1 MIRRNREK
9 SKQPNAYLKRQR
21 ENRGWSQH
29 HLAQQIGTQAFTVG
43 RWERGISHPNAYFR
57 VKLCTLFA
65 LDDEALGFVRT
76 DVTRSDTET
85 VSHSNVLY
93 QSIQR
98 RETLQHNY
106 VPVCDPAIPPLPL
119 QMNELIGREN
129 LLRQLKTHLLAQKS
143 LVISALNGL
152 PGVGKTALANQL
164 AHDSEIQ
171 AHFQHGILWAGVS
184 QYPNLT
190 GLLSNW
196 GALLSIA
203 PSEIARLTNLTEWGN
218 TLRDV
223 IGARRMLLVLDDVWR
238 IEDAFALK
246 IGGPH
251 CTYLLTTRFPQ
262 VAVQF
267 AAEHATIV
275 QELNE
280 SDGLALLT
288 RFAPTVVA
296 NEPDAAL
303 ALVRAAGGLPL
314 ALTIMGRYLQLHAY
328 SDQPRRIK
336 AALEHLQTMRERLH
350 LSQNTYITQRP
361 PSLPVGTPFSL
372 QAVIALSDQQLAPEV
387 RQALRALA
395 IFAPKP
401 NTFSQE
407 VALAVADISTD
418 VLDALEDTGL
428 LEVSSTN
435 RYSLHQTIADYARL
449 DASDPD
455 AEQRLVLYNKNFVLK
470 HQRDYMHLERGATNI
485 RTALHLAVKHE
496 MHEPFVHSVLAL
508 APFWEARGL
517 YDLAETYLSHALATH
532 PLIAHPETNA
542 LPQEEFESL
551 LKARLHLALGRIAE
565 RRGMLAVAEQHYEGG
580 IARARQYDNHEILSS
595 LLANQ
600 GETALNRG
608 DFSAALHFAQEG
620 LTLARVTKNAWQI
633 ATLLRTLGEAVDGL
647 GEFQRGD
654 ALYLEGLEVA
664 RAIGDWETMCT
675 LLQNLGAK
683 ATKRG
688 EYTLAEYYVQEGI
701 DKAREMEH
709 RQRLSALLMVMGA
722 IAVRRSSYDRARAY
736 YQESLN
742 LARRI
747 GHRVRLSSVLQN
759 MGILEDLLHHCTLSE
774 TYFQESLAL
783 AREVEH
789 RWLICETLNEWGEVC
804 IRRGNWS
811 QAKTLFS
818 EALPLSHMIEAQ
830 ELLALAYFGTG
841 RIDAQ
846 EGNFIEARSK
856 GQQALAIFEAE
867 HHERTSDVLHWLNTL
882 PLLA

>member
-1 MIRRNREK
+1 MTRKNGGT
-9 SKQPNAYLKRQR
+9 SKQPNIRLKRQR

-29 HLAQQIGTQAFTVG
+29 HVAQQIGTHAFTVG

-57 VKLCTLFA
+57 VKLCTLFE
-65 LDDEALGFVRT
+65 LDDEALGFVGT
-76 DVTRSDTET
+76 DIASSDVET
-85 VSHSNVLY
+85 VSHSGVLH
-93 QSIQR
+93 QAIQKQ
-98 RETLQHNY
+98 ETMQPNHTSVY
-106 VPVCDPAIPPLPL
+106 DPAIPPLPL
-119 QMNELIGREN
+119 QHELIGRDD
-129 LLRQLKTHLLAQKS
+129 LLRQLKAHQLAQRS

-152 PGVGKTALANQL
+152 PGVGKTTLANQL
-164 AHDSEIQ
+164 VHDSDIQ
-171 AHFQHGILWAGVS
+171 AYFRHGILWAGVS
-184 QYPNLT
+184 QHPNLA

-196 GALLSIA
+196 GALLHIA
-203 PSEIARLTNLTEWGN
+203 SSEIAGLTNLTECGN

-223 IGARRMLLVLDDVWR
+223 IGARRMLIVLDDVWR
-238 IEDAFALK
+238 VEDAFALK

-267 AAEHATIV
+267 AAEHSTIV

-280 SDGLALLT
+280 NDSLALLT

-296 NEPDAAL
+296 KEPDTAL

-336 AALEHLQTMRERLH
+336 AALEHLQTMRERLR
-350 LSQNTYITQRP
+350 LSQNTSAAQRP
-361 PSLPVGTPFSL
+361 PSLPAGTPFSL
-372 QAVIALSDQQLAPEV
+372 QAVIALSDQQLLPEI

-407 VALAVADISTD
+407 VALIVADISTD

-428 LEVSSTN
+428 LEVNSAN
-435 RYSLHQTIADYARL
+435 RYSLHQTIADYAQL
-449 DASDPD
+449 AAPNPG
-455 AEQRLVLYNKNFVLK
+455 AEQRLVLYNRDFVLK
-470 HQRDYMHLERGATNI
+470 HRRDYMRMERGATNI
-485 RTALHLAVKHE
+485 RTALRLATNHE
-496 MHEPFVHSVLAL
+496 MHEPFVQSVLAL
-508 APFWEARGL
+508 APFWEAHGL
-517 YDLAETYLSHALATH
+517 YDLAETHLSHALAVH
-532 PLIAHPETNA
+532 PLIAQTEANA

-565 RRGMLAVAEQHYEGG
+565 RRGMLAVAEQHYEAG
-580 IARARQYDNHEILSS
+580 IALARKYDNHEILSS

-608 DFSAALHFAQEG
+608 DFPAALHFAEEG
-620 LTLARVTKNAWQI
+620 LILARTTQDAWQTT
-633 ATLLRTLGEAVDGL
+633 TLLRTLGEAVDGL

-688 EYTLAEYYVQEGI
+688 EYTLAEHYLQEGI

-722 IAVRRSSYDRARAY
+722 IAVRRGNYDRAIAY
-736 YQESLN
+736 YQESLD

-747 GHRVRLSSVLQN
+747 GHRVRLSNVLQN
-759 MGILEDLLHHCTLSE
+759 MGTLEDLLHHYALSE

-783 AREVEH
+783 ARAVGH
-789 RWLICETLNEWGEVC
+789 RWLIGETLNEWGEVC
-804 IRRGNWS
+804 IRHGNWS
-811 QAKTLFS
+811 QAKILFS
-818 EALPLSHMIEAQ
+818 EALPLVHTIEAQ
-830 ELLALAYFGTG
+830 ELIALACFGMG
-841 RIDAQ
+841 RINAQ
-846 EGNFIEARSK
+846 EGNFTEARSK
-856 GQQALAIFEAE
+856 GLQALAIFEAE
-867 HHERTSDVLHWLNTL
+867 HHERTQDVLRWLHTL
-882 PLLA
+882 SLLA

>member
-1 MIRRNREK
+1 MTRKNREK
-9 SKQPNAYLKRQR
+9 SKQPNTYLKRQR

-29 HLAQQIGTQAFTVG
+29 DVAQQIGTQAFTVG
-43 RWERGISHPNAYFR
+43 RWERGISRPNAYFR
-57 VKLCTLFA
+57 VKLRTLFER
-65 LDDEALGFVRT
+65 DDEALGFVET
-76 DVTRSDTET
+76 NVARSDAET
-85 VSHSNVLY
+85 VSPSDMPHE
-93 QSIQR
+93 SIQKQ
-98 RETLQHNY
+98 ETMQHNST
-106 VPVCDPAIPPLPL
+106 PVYDPAIPPLPL
-119 QMNELIGREN
+119 QVHELIGRDA

-164 AHDSEIQ
+164 AHDSELQ

-184 QYPNLT
+184 QHPNLI

-223 IGARRMLLVLDDVWR
+223 IGARRMLIVLDDVWR
-238 IEDAFALK
+238 IEDAFTLK

-267 AAEHATIV
+267 AAEHATLV

-280 SDGLALLT
+280 SDSLALLT

-303 ALVRAAGGLPL
+303 ALVRSAGGLPL

-336 AALEHLQTMRERLH
+336 AALEHLQTIRERLR
-350 LSQNTYITQRP
+350 LSLSTSVTQRP

-372 QAVIALSDQQLAPEV
+372 QAVIALSDQQLTPEIQ
-387 RQALRALA
+387 QALRALA

-407 VALAVADISTD
+407 VALIVANISTE

-428 LEVSSTN
+428 LEVSSAN

-449 DASDPD
+449 DTPNPD
-455 AEQRLVLYNKNFVLK
+455 AEQRLVLYNRNFVLTYQK
-470 HQRDYMHLERGATNI
+470 DYTRLERGATNI
-485 RTALHLAVKHE
+485 RTALQLAVKHE
-496 MHEPFVHSVLAL
+496 MHESFVQSVLAL

-532 PLIAHPETNA
+532 PLLAHPETNT
-542 LPQEEFESL
+542 LSQEEFESL

-565 RRGMLAVAEQHYEGG
+565 RRGMLAVAEHHYEAG
-580 IARARQYDNHEILSS
+580 IALAQRYDNHEILSS

-608 DFSAALHFAQEG
+608 DFSAALHFTEEG
-620 LTLARVTKNAWQI
+620 LMLAHATENAWQRT
-633 ATLLRTLGEAVDGL
+633 TLLRAQGEAVDGL

-688 EYTLAEYYVQEGI
+688 EYALAEHYVQEGI

-722 IAVRRSSYDRARAY
+722 IAVRRSNYDRARAY
-736 YQESLN
+736 YQESLD

-759 MGILEDLLHHCTLSE
+759 MGILEDLLHHYTLSE

-783 AREVEH
+783 ARAVGH
-789 RWLICETLNEWGEVC
+789 RWLISETLNEWGEVC
-804 IRRGNWS
+804 IRRGNWL

-818 EALPLSHMIEAQ
+818 EALPLAHMIEAQ
-830 ELLALAYFGTG
+830 ELLALAYFGMG

-856 GQQALAIFEAE
+856 SQQALAIFEAE

-882 PLLA
+882 PLLV

>member
-1 MIRRNREK
+1 MTRKSGRK
-9 SKQPNAYLKRQR
+9 SKQPNTRLKRQR
-21 ENRGWSQH
+21 EVRGWSQH
-29 HLAQQIGTQAFTVG
+29 HVAQHIGTHAFTVG
-43 RWERGISHPNAYFR
+43 RWERGISRPNAYFR
-57 VKLCTLFA
+57 GKLCTLFE
-65 LDDEALGFVRT
+65 LEDEALGFVEN
-76 DVTRSDTET
+76 DIARSDTET

-93 QSIQR
+93 QPIQKQ
-98 RETLQHNY
+98 ETMQQSRVSVY
-106 VPVCDPAIPPLPL
+106 DPAIPPLPIQVHTL
-119 QMNELIGREN
+119 VGRDN
-129 LLRQLKTHLLAQKS
+129 LLHQLKTHLLAQKS
-143 LVISALNGL
+143 LVISALNGM

-164 AHDSEIQ
+164 AHDGELQ
-171 AHFQHGILWAGVS
+171 AHFEHGILWAGVS
-184 QYPNLT
+184 QHPNLI

-196 GALLSIA
+196 GALLNIA
-203 PSEIARLTNLTEWGN
+203 PSEIARLTHLTEWGN

-223 IGARRMLLVLDDVWR
+223 VGARRMLIVLDDVWR

-246 IGGPH
+246 IGGPQ

-267 AAEHATIV
+267 AAEHATLV

-280 SDGLALLT
+280 SDSLTLLT
-288 RFAPTVVA
+288 RFAPTIVA
-296 NEPDAAL
+296 NEPDVAL
-303 ALVRAAGGLPL
+303 TLVRAAGGLPL

-328 SDQPRRIK
+328 GNQPRRIK
-336 AALEHLQTMRERLH
+336 AALEQLQTMRERLR
-350 LSQNTYITQRP
+350 LSQNTSAAQRP

-372 QAVIALSDQQLAPEV
+372 QAVIALSDQQLPSEI

-407 VALAVADISTD
+407 VALVVADISTD

-428 LEVSSTN
+428 LEVSSAN

-449 DASDPD
+449 DAPNSD

-470 HQRDYMHLERGATNI
+470 YQRDYMRLERGATNI

-496 MHEPFVHSVLAL
+496 MHEPFVQSVLAL

-517 YDLAETYLSHALATH
+517 YDLAETHLSQALVAH
-532 PLIAHPETNA
+532 PLIAPPETNM

-565 RRGMLAVAEQHYEGG
+565 RRGMLVVAEQHYEDG
-580 IARARQYDNHEILSS
+580 IALAQQYDNHEILSS

-608 DFSAALHFAQEG
+608 DFSAALRFAEEG
-620 LTLARVTKNAWQI
+620 LTLAHAPENAWQRT
-633 ATLLRTLGEAVDGL
+633 TLLRTLGEAVDGL

-683 ATKRG
+683 AAKRG
-688 EYTLAEYYVQEGI
+688 EYALAERYVQEGI

-722 IAVRRSSYDRARAY
+722 IAVRRSNYDRARACY
-736 YQESLN
+736 EESLD
-742 LARRI
+742 LAHSI

-759 MGILEDLLHHCTLSE
+759 MGILEDLLHHDTLSDS
-774 TYFQESLAL
+774 YFQESLDL
-783 AREVEH
+783 ARAVGH

-811 QAKTLFS
+811 RAKTLFS
-818 EALPLSHMIEAQ
+818 EALPLAHLIEAQ
-830 ELLALAYFGTG
+830 ELIALAYFGIG
-841 RIDAQ
+841 RIEER
-846 EGNFIEARSK
+846 EGNFIEALSK

-867 HHERTSDVLHWLNTL
+867 HHERTQNVLRWLSTL